1 MLLLLFPTPLLLS
14 LWFSERLNS
23 PFNFNLCI
31 CDCCG
36 CGVWR
41 VAEALAAEV
50 TDKHRAQGLVF
61 PPLKGIRDI
70 SARIAVAVADK
81 AYELGEGKKGVG
93 WGERGKIATDWVMH
107 HTSEIVHEAP
117 MMRHGM

>member
-1 MLLLLFPTPLLLS
+1 MLLLFTTLLLLS
-14 LWFSERLNS
+14 PWFSER
-23 PFNFNLCI
+23 FNFTFIFNLCI
-31 CDCCG
+31 CNCRGCG

-50 TDKHRAQGLVF
+50 TDEHRAQGLVF

-81 AYELGEGKKGVG
+81 AYELGEGKKGEG
-93 WGERGKIATDWVMH
+93 WGEG
-107 HTSEIVHEAP
+107 EYCN
-117 MMRHGM
+117 